1 LGRLSERVEA
11 HLTDQIVDV
20 KAATSRHTDHER
32 PERVVRRGG
41 CYRVLDDRA
50 THRVD
55 EDGGRLH
62 PPQRHPIKEVA
73 GLRRKRRLNDQTV
86 RDFDKPIEGNGP
98 YPQDLPIRPGRR
110 RGEWR

>member
-1 LGRLSERVEA
+1 MSRP
-11 HLTDQIVDV
+11 
-20 KAATSRHTDHER
+20 ATSRHTDHER

-98 YPQDLPIRPGRR
+98 
-110 RGEWR
+110 